1 MLKNNADKS
10 PNVIPEQIKVLARYH
25 ISHLCM
31 SERSRITKHYLSR
44 LLCQLCL
51 PCLPCLVP
59 ALPSKSSPPACLPCL
74 PACPACLRCRVCAY
88 VVHTICP
95 TPSPLY
101 LHALSALPV
110 RLALS
115 ICLVCSLALFLCAT
129 NKLQRLHAL
138 SALPVRLAPSI
149 CLVCSLALS
158 LRATQTN
165 FNATAQLKGEAQNDM
180 REWHQI
186 VTPSHL
192 FFG

>member
-1 MLKNNADKS
+1 
-10 PNVIPEQIKVLARYH
+10 
-25 ISHLCM
+25 M

-51 PCLPCLVP
+51 LCLPCLVP
-59 ALPSKSSPPACLPCL
+59 GLPSKSSPPACLPCL

-95 TPSPLY
+95 TPCPLY
-101 LHALSALPV
+101 
-110 RLALS
+110 
-115 ICLVCSLALFLCAT
+115 
-129 NKLQRLHAL
+129 LHAL

-192 FFG
+192 FFRIAGFRMLKLRLVSHKH